1 MGVFSIECYNLLNIW
16 KVIFKFHSYMK
27 ISNPLISVVIPSRA
41 INIRLLKQ
49 IFSCLE
55 KQTLKDFDVVVVCD
69 RDFKGNERKTF
80 LNEFNDSKLD
90 ISFYSHENSDFIA
103 HSEWWASYVRN
114 FWIDHAKW
122 EFIQLFDDDNEIEE
136 SYLNMAYE
144 FYKKFKK
151 RYWKDVFITPT
162 LMWRDTTKIQNQWF
176 SWYRYWQARPQV
188 HFLEENEEYAEIKM
202 FSWNWIFWKKEIMQK
217 VRYDE
222 KFAWIAED
230 LDFVYSIREK
240 WYPILVFR
248 DLKVHH
254 RERDKTILE
263 EAWIWNEKSAYQKIK
278 NIFLWWKK
286 HANLQEKIILLLRST
301 RWICVWLSIKT
312 CRYAWKDKLNIICG
326 LRKWYLKWWKLFLNS

>member
-1 MGVFSIECYNLLNIW
+1 
-16 KVIFKFHSYMK
+16 MK

-41 INIRLLKQ
+41 TNTKLLKQ

-55 KQTLKDFDVVVVCD
+55 KQTLRDFDVVVVCD
-69 RDFKGNERKTF
+69 RDFKDKERKTF
-80 LNEFNDSKLD
+80 LSEFDNCKLD
-90 ISFYSHENSDFIA
+90 ISFYSHENSDFTP
-103 HSEWWASYVRN
+103 HSVWWASYVRN

-136 SYLNMAYE
+136 SYLNTAYE
-144 FYKKFKK
+144 LYNKFRKQ
-151 RYWKDVFITPT
+151 YWKDVFITPT

-176 SWYRYWQARPQV
+176 SWYKYWQARPQV
-188 HFLEENEEYAEIKM
+188 HFLKKDEEYAEIKM
-202 FSWNWIFWKKEIMQK
+202 FSWNWIFWKKEIIQS

-222 KFAWIAED
+222 EFAWIAED
-230 LDFVYSIREK
+230 LDFVYSIWEK

-263 EAWIWNEKSAYQKIK
+263 EARIWNEKSAYQKIK

-286 HANLQEKIILLLRST
+286 HANVKEKAILLLWST
-301 RWICVWLSIKT
+301 WWICIWLSVKA
-312 CRYAWKDKLNIICG
+312 CLYSWKDKMNIIWG
-326 LRKWYLKWWKLFLNS
+326 LRKWYFKWWKIFLKK